1 MIADKNAIE
10 ALFNS
15 GVSRYRISKDTGLS
29 APLLQK
35 YANGTSKIGNMSLDN
50 AITLTEYYNQILE
63 EEKKMNTIT
72 FESKEY
78 TLTQEAYMAGTHD
91 APHFEA
97 HAVDA
102 DGNEYMVQWD
112 VRDNW
117 REMDDQSDM
126 CDWDNPASV
135 DAL

>member
-1 MIADKNAIE
+1 MSILDQIMGVEEAAEVWGYSPGYIKNLCADGKVEARKIGKTWIIAKEQNNPRE
-10 ALFNS
+10 ETNMTT
-15 GVSRYRISKDTGLS
+15 VNYNSKD
-29 APLLQK
+29 
-35 YANGTSKIGNMSLDN
+35 
-50 AITLTEYYNQILE
+50 
-63 EEKKMNTIT
+63 
-72 FESKEY
+72 Y

-91 APHFEA
+91 QPQFEA
-97 HAVDA
+97 HAVDG

-126 CDWDNPASV
+126 CDWSNPASV